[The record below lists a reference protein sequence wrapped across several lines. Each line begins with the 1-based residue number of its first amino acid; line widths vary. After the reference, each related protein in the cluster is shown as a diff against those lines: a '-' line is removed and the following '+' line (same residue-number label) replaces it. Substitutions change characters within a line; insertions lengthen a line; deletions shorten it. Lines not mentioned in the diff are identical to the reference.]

1 MQLCINN
8 YDRFLLFAKFQVIM
22 CLTHVQ
28 ERWYTTK
35 NSWFW
40 PRCLTYSL
48 VWMYP
53 QTHKDIFLEIMIT
66 FFFGGELLIWNASKS
81 YNDVKFCQEAK
92 TIIVVN
98 TWLNSLTS
106 IYQFYLVGQSKGA
119 VFFNH
124 LLRSIKTSLER

>member
-1 MQLCINN
+1 
-8 YDRFLLFAKFQVIM
+8 
-22 CLTHVQ
+22 
-28 ERWYTTK
+28 
-35 NSWFW
+35 
-40 PRCLTYSL
+40 
-48 VWMYP
+48 MYP

-66 FFFGGELLIWNASKS
+66 FFFGGGLLIWNASKS

-106 IYQFYLVGQSKGA
+106 IYQFYLVLKGQSKGA

-124 LLRSIKTSLER
+124 LLRSIKTSLGR